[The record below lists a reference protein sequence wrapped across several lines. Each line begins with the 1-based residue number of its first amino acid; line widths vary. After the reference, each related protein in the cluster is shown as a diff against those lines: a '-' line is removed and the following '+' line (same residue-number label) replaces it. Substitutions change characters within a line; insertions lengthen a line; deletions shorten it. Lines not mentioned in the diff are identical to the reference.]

1 MRTKLRKG
9 ILVVFEGIDG
19 SGKSTQAHLL
29 MEWLKKKGFDV
40 VYFREPSTSRWG
52 RMVKK
57 KALVAD
63 SLSPEEELDLFIK
76 DRRANVRK
84 NLKPALNKKK
94 FVILDRY
101 YYSTIAYQ
109 GAKGID
115 KELIKRM
122 NEEFVVQP
130 DMVFVLDIDSEKG
143 LARIEDRRKKYKLF
157 EQEDY
162 LMKVREIFRS
172 FKGEKFIHLDG
183 LKAKGEINEKIKK
196 AVLNYLKKRQFI
208 VS

>member
-1 MRTKLRKG
+1 MRMKLRKG

-84 NLKPALNKKK
+84 NLIPALNKKK

-115 KELIKRM
+115 MEMIKRM

-143 LARIEDRRKKYKLF
+143 LARIENRRKKDKLF
-157 EQEDY
+157 EKEDY
-162 LMKVREIFRS
+162 LMKVREIFQG

-183 LKAKGEINEKIKK
+183 LKAKGEISEKIKE
-196 AVLNYLKKRQFI
+196 AVLNYLKKAGRSKI
-208 VS
+208 

>member
-1 MRTKLRKG
+1 MKTKLRKG
-9 ILVVFEGIDG
+9 LLVVFEGIDG
-19 SGKSTQAHLL
+19 SGKSTQAGLL

-52 RMVKK
+52 RMIKK
-57 KALVAD
+57 KALLAD
-63 SLSPEEELDLFIK
+63 SLSPQEELDLFIK

-115 KELIKRM
+115 KELIERM
-122 NEEFVVQP
+122 NEEFAVQP
-130 DMVFVLDIDSEKG
+130 DMVFVLDIDPEKG
-143 LARIEDRRKKYKLF
+143 LARIENRRKKDRLF

-162 LMKVREIFRS
+162 LMKVREIFQS
-172 FKGEKFIHLDG
+172 LKGEKFIHVEG
-183 LKAKGEINEKIKK
+183 LKAKGEISKEIKK
-196 AVLNYLKKRQFI
+196 AVLSYLKKEQFV